1 MITYKTDSPQSCA
14 VNLLDLMRD
23 DVADLQRL
31 PLFRDSHISINALSL
46 TVKVP
51 LDKALETLSRRCY
64 IGNDPGTSH
73 SPAQGQHLATK
84 IGSED
89 VYLDK
94 QVFNAS

>member
-1 MITYKTDSPQSCA
+1 
-14 VNLLDLMRD
+14 MRD

-73 SPAQGQHLATK
+73 SPAQGQPLATK